1 MGIFDGLLNSKEK
14 DANKK
19 YLSINDKRFDDNDM
33 LKRKDLYEIIKKYQ
47 GYENTVDLSNNEEVN
62 KRISCLILE
71 LFNIKIMCKNY
82 NEFQEF
88 FNSSNERINNYDILE
103 CMAFITYIQRQD
115 YMSGGYGNVYFNNT
129 CNNLLPQLINR
140 IINIYESRG
149 E

>member
-1 MGIFDGLLNSKEK
+1 
-14 DANKK
+14 
-19 YLSINDKRFDDNDM
+19 
-33 LKRKDLYEIIKKYQ
+33 
-47 GYENTVDLSNNEEVN
+47 
-62 KRISCLILE
+62 
-71 LFNIKIMCKNY
+71 MCKNY